1 MRKTG
6 FGNCSGII
14 PRFLQACHGSKNCF
28 WSAHITTSS
37 IISFLSTLILSF
49 TFPNVCISELFA
61 ATNFS
66 LMFRSISCSYILNF
80 QLCFPNILSFQ
91 LLYREYTEMFWN
103 LPFLRHC
110 SYAVTVGVGLVCENV
125 TSAIYMSLMFLLYS
139 TFLFILLLF
148 LFLSSCLFL
157 FRQTVAQCPPVFLQI
172 WHSNLFAGQ
181 FFTSSC
187 LFFPPFMT
195 FVTLRVILISIL
207 FINFFDVKVAR

>member
-6 FGNCSGII
+6 FENCSGII
-14 PRFLQACHGSKNCF
+14 PRFLQACHDSKNCF

-37 IISFLSTLILSF
+37 MISFLSTLILSF

-80 QLCFPNILSFQ
+80 AIVLSPHTVISAPVSGIHWNVLNSSFPATLQ
-91 LLYREYTEMFWN
+91 
-103 LPFLRHC
+103 
-110 SYAVTVGVGLVCENV
+110 YAVTEGVGLVCEDV

-157 FRQTVAQCPPVFLQI
+157 FRQTVAQCPVFLQM
-172 WHSNLFAGQ
+172 WHSNLIAGQ

-187 LFFPPFMT
+187 LFFPHLWHLSL
-195 FVTLRVILISIL
+195 FVL
-207 FINFFDVKVAR
+207 F